1 MTSFDMNKKRIELLI
16 EEKIKKNFPK
26 AKFLIQNISDKHKK
40 HKQNK
45 QGDETHFIISLESN
59 KFSKLSK
66 LERQKYFINILGK
79 EIIDKVHSI
88 SFKLTA
94 PNERSI

>member
-1 MTSFDMNKKRIELLI
+1 MYKKRIELLI
-16 EEKIKKNFPK
+16 EAKIKKNFPK
-26 AKFLIQNISDKHKK
+26 AKFLIENTSDKHKK

-45 QGDETHFIISLESN
+45 QGDETHFIISLKSN

-88 SFKLTA
+88 SFKLTS
-94 PNERSI
+94 PNEKSI